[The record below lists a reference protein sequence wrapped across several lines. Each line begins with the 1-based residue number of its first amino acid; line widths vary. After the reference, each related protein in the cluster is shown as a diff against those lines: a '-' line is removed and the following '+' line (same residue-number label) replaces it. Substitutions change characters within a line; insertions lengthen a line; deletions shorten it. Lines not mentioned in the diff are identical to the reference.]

1 MNPYDN
7 RQLHDDGARRRSIR
21 DTTTKRRNLI
31 VLIALAAFVAF
42 AFTLSFSH
50 VAREVGGSSRP
61 L

>member
-1 MNPYDN
+1 MN
-7 RQLHDDGARRRSIR
+7 QHDDGHLRDDVDLRRSTR
-21 DTTTKRRNLI
+21 ARTTKRRNLI